1 MKNLFEKYDI
11 ASRDLCQV
19 TNRITSL
26 VINYVKETV
35 GFDGEAGDYNNIG
48 KTNPNEIGWS
58 ILDNDT
64 IQISYSPY
72 IDRWLDYC
80 GYEKYIK
87 VKYDELMKYEKERR
101 N

>member
-19 TNRITSL
+19 SNHISSL
-26 VINYVKETV
+26 VTNYIKETV
-35 GFDGEAGDYNNIG
+35 GFGGEAGNKNNVG

-72 IDRWLDYC
+72 KDRWLDYWDD
-80 GYEKYIK
+80 EKYIK
-87 VKYDELMKYEKERR
+87 VKYDELMKYE
-101 N
+101 